1 MVTQE
6 PPVTEAEKRDALQ
19 AAMTSTAFA
28 RSAQLRALLR
38 YICER
43 ELSGRHGELTE
54 YQIAVDVL
62 GRRKDFDLTEDS
74 SVRNR
79 FFELR
84 QRLEKYYAT
93 ENQDAD
99 LQIRIPRGGYV
110 PYYTRNHQPAA
121 GLAPAALTV
130 DVPPPVQ
137 KSPPLPFRQ
146 SGALVAVALAAL
158 AVGMFAGWYTSRPA
172 RDSVLKEAWGPLAD
186 SGDEL
191 LISVATSLHMLVR
204 PHIGPYVWRFDA
216 PPRLREVY
224 GSNRPLD
231 PGTPLYME
239 PAQLS
244 VPLAELAAV
253 ATISNTRTAFGG
265 AYQVLPEAEAPIAAM
280 RGRNAILMGT
290 GTNSEA
296 ARTLL
301 RNLPLTI
308 DYNNSD
314 RFCVL
319 DQRKPAG
326 QNELFLAQPTGQP
339 VASTLYGL
347 LSVLTWP
354 ESGGKVK
361 RTVVLSGAGSAG
373 VQAAAEFFCSAAHMR
388 DLKQRLHGLPPA
400 YQVVIRCRTSG
411 LRLISY
417 EYAAH
422 EIGYVH

>member
-1 MVTQE
+1 MVTQG
-6 PPVTEAEKRDALQ
+6 PPVTETEKRQALQ
-19 AAMTSTAFA
+19 AALTSTAFA
-28 RSAQLRALLR
+28 RSAQLRALLS

-43 ELSGRHGELTE
+43 ELSGQHAELTE

-93 ENQDAD
+93 ENQDAN
-99 LQIRIPRGGYV
+99 LQIRIPRGGYI
-110 PYYTRNHQPAA
+110 PYYTRNHQTSAS
-121 GLAPAALTV
+121 LAPAPLTV
-130 DVPPPVQ
+130 DVPPPVHA
-137 KSPPLPFRQ
+137 SPPLHQ
-146 SGALVAVALAAL
+146 SRALVAVALVAL
-158 AVGMFAGWYTSRPA
+158 AVGVIAGWYISRPT
-172 RDSVLKEAWGPLAD
+172 RDSTLKEAWGPLAD

-204 PHIGPYVWRFDA
+204 PHIGPYVWRFDT

-265 AYQVLPEAEAPIAAM
+265 AYQILPEAEAPIAAM

-422 EIGYVH
+422 ETGYVH